1 MSCVTSF
8 LGKAY
13 IPVDDAGR
21 DTHKAAPEG
30 MSSRKVYALSGKT
43 ETKGVDPAGSGER
56 TADEKGHLPKRQTW
70 VNKMDFLIAII
81 GFNVGF
87 GNIWRFPYLCYK
99 NGGGKLPDVVVAS
112 GCTHTAHFTPNITC
126 KFVSCTIL
134 SYFFSTF

>member
-8 LGKAY
+8 AGKAY
-13 IPVDDAGR
+13 IPGDDEDR
-21 DTHKAAPEG
+21 NTHKAAPEG

-43 ETKGVDPAGSGER
+43 ETKAVEPDGSGER
-56 TADEKGHLPKRQTW
+56 TSDEKGHLPKRQTW

-99 NGGGKLPDVVVAS
+99 NGGGELP
-112 GCTHTAHFTPNITC
+112 
-126 KFVSCTIL
+126 
-134 SYFFSTF
+134 